1 MSHLGAWE
9 EAAHVVLNS
18 PGREDGCFSV
28 LDSMAGQPPWVALLF
43 CLIIPVVTSASAWAV
58 ELAPEVPG
66 FGAFRQM

>member
-9 EAAHVVLNS
+9 EAAPVVLNC
-18 PGREDGCFSV
+18 PGCEDGCFSV
-28 LDSMAGQPPWVALLF
+28 LDSMAGQPLWVALLF
-43 CLIIPVVTSASAWAV
+43 CLVIPVITSASSWAA